1 MFADEFGLSFRDRLA
16 TTWGAVG
23 QTPVLRREDKRRG
36 MSCFCGL
43 TTTGK
48 VYTVY
53 FKGSIDGEC
62 IVQALLHIRR
72 YLKGPVTL
80 IWDRLSAHRS
90 PAVKKYLG
98 RDRRLVVEQLPAYSP
113 DLNPEEFCHGYVK
126 ERMRNSTP
134 TNENELLHLAEL
146 EFNRLRRR
154 PRILRNFFAHAGLPL
169 FTQSG

>member
-1 MFADEFGLSFRDRLA
+1 
-16 TTWGAVG
+16 
-23 QTPVLRREDKRRG
+23 

-62 IVQALLHIRR
+62 IVMALRHIRR

-90 PAVKKYLG
+90 PAFKHYLS

-126 ERMRNSTP
+126 ERLPNSTP
-134 TNENELLHLAEL
+134 KNEDGLLRLAEDRERQVGTSAFGMLSNCRRITNEALLLSL
-146 EFNRLRRR
+146 
-154 PRILRNFFAHAGLPL
+154 
-169 FTQSG
+169 